1 MIIDRNKR
9 FIFIH
14 IPRTGGSTLSGLLT
28 HLNDEEYSSLVA
40 RNYKQYFDTKHRDVH
55 NNHHSHATM
64 DWFPKTKPSDY
75 NDYSEIF
82 CFVRN
87 PWDRFRSVYLNM
99 LNAQLNQIHMY
110 GSDHALHHHGET
122 LAVSTTLSTFGNFI
136 NTVYKENRSHRSRY
150 SDFQIHEIVSQ
161 PQSHW
166 YNHPAITHV
175 YRFENYEENVKAI
188 LEKYSFTETWKS
200 TVPHVNKGI
209 VKYEY
214 TYDLTYTSE
223 MLEKVAYIE
232 TDTIKKFGYNF

>member
-1 MIIDRNKR
+1 VIIDRNKR

-40 RNYKQYFDTKHRDVH
+40 RNYKQYFDTGHPDIH

-99 LNAQLNQIHMY
+99 LNAQLSVIHMY
-110 GSDHALHHHGET
+110 EAEARHRGET

-136 NTVYKENRSHRSRY
+136 NTVYKENLSHRSRY

-214 TYDLTYTSE
+214 NYDLTYTSE